1 MAEQDNDAGFARSYG
16 RVACWELARDCVWPD
31 YIEKLIN
38 AARDLE
44 LRAAQLT
51 GERAAVPDG

>member
-1 MAEQDNDAGFARSYG
+1 MTQAL
-16 RVACWELARDCVWPD
+16 RVHTVALHVEELARDCVWPD